1 VVARAGIL
9 IRDADALQR
18 LETIDTLI
26 FDKTGTLT
34 EGKPSLTD
42 VVAASGT
49 SEQELLH
56 FAASADQ
63 PSQHPLAEAIVT
75 GARRRGDSAGEF
87 RFDTGARRRG
97 SGGRPPRSDR
107 QQEIDGPGKN
117 RAGRS
122 GRACEHARV

>member
-1 VVARAGIL
+1 VLFKNATALEGTAGI
-9 IRDADALQR
+9 DAV
-18 LETIDTLI
+18 I

-75 GARRRGDSAGEF
+75 GARAASR
-87 RFDTGARRRG
+87 
-97 SGGRPPRSDR
+97 
-107 QQEIDGPGKN
+107 
-117 RAGRS
+117 
-122 GRACEHARV
+122 